1 MQLMPDFRLHRPASV
16 AEAAALLAA
25 PAGGK
30 PLGGGTDLLV
40 NLRRG
45 LGEPASLLDLQ
56 GIAELAAVTTDAGG
70 VTIGA
75 AVTLERLAEHPAI
88 LDGWPAVA
96 AAAAS
101 IAGPGH
107 RAAATVG
114 GNLCQDTRCVYYNQ
128 SEWWRAGNGYCLKHR
143 GSVCHVVKKSDR
155 CYAAYAGDFAPVL
168 MVLGAEVEVA
178 GAAGVRRLPVAGL
191 YHEEGRSWLTLAPG
205 EFLTAVRV
213 PAAAP
218 GSAAGYDKIRIR
230 DAIDFPLAGVAI
242 TLRRDGEIMADIGV
256 AVTGVASAPLL
267 VPGLEA
273 LAGQPWSDAAAKV
286 LVQAVRKTC
295 NTVKT
300 TLTTPRYRRAVAGRA
315 AARLAAR
322 LWAGG

>member
-1 MQLMPDFRLHRPASV
+1 MSLTTDFRLSRPATLSEAV
-16 AEAAALLAA
+16 DKLAAAGARPLA
-25 PAGGK
+25 
-30 PLGGGTDLLV
+30 GGTDLLP

-45 LGEPASLLDLQ
+45 LGEPPALVDLTAIDGLD
-56 GIAELAAVTTDAGG
+56 GIDEAAGG
-70 VTIGA
+70 LIIGA
-75 AVTLERLAEHPAI
+75 AATLDAVARHPAV
-88 LDGWPAVA
+88 LSGFPELAQA
-96 AAAAS
+96 ALA
-101 IAGPGH
+101 IAGPTH

-128 SEWWRAGNGYCLKHR
+128 SEWWRSSNDYCMKHR

-155 CYAAYAGDFAPVL
+155 CYAAYAGDLAPVL
-168 MVLGAEVEVA
+168 IVLEAEVEIA
-178 GAAGVRRLPVAGL
+178 GPAGRRRLPVADL

-205 EFLTAVRV
+205 EILSAVHV

-218 GSAAGYDKIRIR
+218 GAVAGYDKIRVR

-242 TLRRDGEIMADIGV
+242 ALRREGEVLADFRA

-273 LAGQPWSDAAAKV
+273 LIGKPWSEEAAKI

-300 TLTTPRYRRAVAGRA
+300 TITTPRYRRSVAGRA
-315 AARLAAR
+315 AERLAAR
-322 LWAGG
+322 LWAVG

>member
-96 AAAAS
+96 AAAAFHRRPRP
-101 IAGPGH
+101 PGRRH
-107 RAAATVG
+107 GR
-114 GNLCQDTRCVYYNQ
+114 RQ
-128 SEWWRAGNGYCLKHR
+128 S
-143 GSVCHVVKKSDR
+143 
-155 CYAAYAGDFAPVL
+155 
-168 MVLGAEVEVA
+168 
-178 GAAGVRRLPVAGL
+178 
-191 YHEEGRSWLTLAPG
+191 
-205 EFLTAVRV
+205 
-213 PAAAP
+213 
-218 GSAAGYDKIRIR
+218 
-230 DAIDFPLAGVAI
+230 
-242 TLRRDGEIMADIGV
+242 
-256 AVTGVASAPLL
+256 
-267 VPGLEA
+267 VPGYPL
-273 LAGQPWSDAAAKV
+273 
-286 LVQAVRKTC
+286 
-295 NTVKT
+295 
-300 TLTTPRYRRAVAGRA
+300 
-315 AARLAAR
+315 RL
-322 LWAGG
+322 L